1 MTNQKERPMIL
12 TNQDNAIWIIN
23 LYKFE
28 FLICIQM
35 GQSGTRVDFI
45 SNKQASLLSWTS
57 SLSVSWTSSLS
68 ISSGS
73 CLTLV
78 CKLFTWIKFLRIPD
92 WGFPLALDWW
102 QWHLLTKGG
111 REKCSKN
118 WVPFPPMKW
127 RTWSDRLLGHSLGY
141 GALLGSSEHEV
152 MDASLWNQWRVREP
166 VLLRKLSCC
175 THGIPD
181 TTHLGLWVKRT
192 CYLVYSLLILILYF
206 VVVMESP

>member
-1 MTNQKERPMIL
+1 
-12 TNQDNAIWIIN
+12 
-23 LYKFE
+23 
-28 FLICIQM
+28 M

-57 SLSVSWTSSLS
+57 SLSV
-68 ISSGS
+68 SSGS

-127 RTWSDRLLGHSLGY
+127 RTWSDMLLGHSLGY

-152 MDASLWNQWRVREP
+152 MDASLWNQWCVREP

-181 TTHLGLWVKRT
+181 RLIWGCESRELVIWCTPSWSWYYILLWSWKAPNSPIRSLWGFPHVLSFT
-192 CYLVYSLLILILYF
+192 LLVEIYGRVWNSLSIL
-206 VVVMESP
+206 